1 MLIKKLQID
10 KKDLKDENKSFPLMS
25 KDKHYEQFLIYPS
38 RVFHSYTLKKHILIF
53 VYNIMT
59 CFLKDYWLYI

>member
-1 MLIKKLQID
+1 MQHMLIKKLQID

-38 RVFHSYTLKKHILIF
+38 RLFGLRGGTSGKVPGSSPG
-53 VYNIMT
+53 
-59 CFLKDYWLYI
+59 

>member
-1 MLIKKLQID
+1 MLIEKLQID
-10 KKDLKDENKSFPLMS
+10 EKDLKDENKSFPLMS
-25 KDKHYEQFLIYPS
+25 KDNHYEQFLIYPS
-38 RVFHSYTLKKHILIF
+38 RVFHSYTLNKHILIF